1 MEIKRTNYLERLIEK
16 RDNGMIKVITGLRRS
31 GKSYLLDKIFRKYLL
46 NNETDEKHIIYL
58 ALDAEENKK
67 YWNPAEL
74 NKYLLSKIENNNEKY
89 YILLDEIQKVNDF
102 VPVLNGFLYK
112 ENIDVYVTGSNS
124 KMLSSDI
131 STEFR
136 GRGDIIHVYP
146 LTFKEYLEAYNGDKD
161 EAWNDY
167 VLYGGMPYTLYCKTD
182 EEKIDYL
189 KNLYKT
195 TYLDD
200 IKERRN
206 IKNEQ
211 LLNDILDVLSSQIGS
226 LTNPTRLTNIINN
239 QYLKDSKNK
248 NEELINKNTI
258 ASYIGYIEDAFLIK
272 KVQRYDIKG
281 NHYINSPY
289 KYYYED
295 IGLRN
300 ARLNF
305 RQIDDG
311 HIMENII
318 FNELLSRRYNVDIGI
333 VETYD
338 KDKDNKTIR
347 VNYEVDFVVNKG
359 LKKYY
364 IQSSYKLT
372 NEDKTNQEKQ
382 SLIHIDDSFKKI
394 IIVKDNIKTRIDNDG
409 IVTMGLYHFLFYVKD
424 LVMLRI

>member
-1 MEIKRTNYLERLIEK
+1 MEIKRNNYLQRLIAK
-16 RDNGMIKVITGLRRS
+16 QDNDMIKVIIGLHQS
-31 GKSYLLDKIFRKYLL
+31 GKSYLLNKIFRKYLL
-46 NNETDEKHIIYL
+46 ENETDENHIIYL

-67 YWNPAEL
+67 YWQASVL
-74 NKYLLSKIENNNEKY
+74 NNYLLSQIKNTHEKY
-89 YILLDEIQKVNDF
+89 YILLDEIQKVDDF

-112 ENIDVYVTGSNS
+112 DNVDVYVTGSNS

-136 GRGDIIHVYP
+136 GRGDIIHIYP

-167 VLYGGMPYTLYCKTD
+167 VLYGGLPYILQCKSD
-182 EEKIDYL
+182 EEKIEYL
-189 KNLYKT
+189 KNLYQT
-195 TYLDD
+195 TYLEDL
-200 IKERRN
+200 KERRN

-239 QYLKDSKNK
+239 QYLKENQ

-258 ASYIGYIEDAFLIK
+258 DSYISYIEDAFLINK
-272 KVQRYDIKG
+272 AQRYDIKG

-300 ARLNF
+300 ARLKF

-311 HIMENII
+311 YIMENII
-318 FNELLSRRYNVDIGI
+318 YNELLARRYNVDIGI
-333 VETYD
+333 VEVYT
-338 KDKDNKTIR
+338 KNSQNKTER
-347 VNYEVDFVVNKG
+347 TNYEVDFIVNKG

-372 NEDKTNQEKQ
+372 SDEKNNQEKQ
-382 SLIHIDDSFKKI
+382 SLKHIEDSFKKI

-409 IVTMGLYHFLFYVKD
+409 IVTMGLYHFLLNENSLD
-424 LVMLRI
+424 E

>member
-1 MEIKRTNYLERLIEK
+1 MEIKRTDYLNRLIDK
-16 RDNGMIKVITGLRRS
+16 QGNNMIKVITGLRRS
-31 GKSYLLDKIFRKYLL
+31 GKSYLLYNLFRKYLL
-46 NNETDEKHIIYL
+46 DNVTDENHIIYL

-67 YWNPAEL
+67 YWDSSKL
-74 NKYLLSKIENNNEKY
+74 NEFLLSKIKNENEKY
-89 YILLDEIQKVNDF
+89 FILLDEIQKVNDF

-112 ENIDVYVTGSNS
+112 DNIDVYVTGSNS

-136 GRGDIIHVYP
+136 GRGDVIHLYP
-146 LTFKEYLEAYNGDKD
+146 LTFKEYLEAYDGDKD
-161 EAWNDY
+161 DAWNDY
-167 VLYGGMPYTLYCKTD
+167 VLYGGLPFTLFCKT
-182 EEKIDYL
+182 EEDKAEYL
-189 KNLYKT
+189 KNLYKE

-200 IKERRN
+200 IKERRK

-226 LTNPTRLTNIINN
+226 LTNPTRLTNVINSR
-239 QYLKDSKNK
+239 YLEESKNK
-248 NEELINKNTI
+248 EEDLVNKNTI
-258 ASYIGYIEDAFLIK
+258 DSYIGYIEDSFLIN

-281 NHYINSPY
+281 NRYINSPY

-318 FNELLSRRYNVDIGI
+318 YNELIARRYNVDIGI
-333 VETYD
+333 VENYTND
-338 KDKDNKTIR
+338 KDGKTIR
-347 VNYEVDFVVNKG
+347 SNYEVDFIVNKG
-359 LKKYY
+359 AKKYY
-364 IQSSYKLT
+364 IQSAYQLT
-372 NEDKTNQEKQ
+372 NDTKENQEKQ
-382 SLIHIDDSFKKI
+382 SLRRIDDSFKKI

-409 IVTMGLYHFLFYVKD
+409 IITMGLYYFL
-424 LVMLRI
+424 LNENSLNE